1 MRLVVRFAIFP
12 THPTP
17 QQPNQPKF
25 GIAPQKDRKVDRE
38 GEGGGGANPY
48 SQPDPKKSVLYDFL
62 IVPDKIFVS

>member
-1 MRLVVRFAIFP
+1 MA
-12 THPTP
+12 
-17 QQPNQPKF
+17 KF